1 MGIDIRLHR
10 NVQTVQRC
18 SMKNLRYA
26 CFILLQSLVYGLGNP
41 LTKIAYQSISP
52 FWLLATR
59 FLLAVGL
66 LIPFYGRRVLSGL
79 GEVRW
84 TVWLP
89 CSLCCA
95 GAYITCNLALNLT
108 SATNVGFLMSLPV
121 LFTPLL
127 STLLIGGR
135 YPFRH
140 LPVQLLAVLGLFL
153 LCGNGGVLA
162 FRSGDLLALL
172 CAGFISG
179 MLVFGERAMREME
192 VPVVTFLQIAITM
205 VISLAGTLLFDD
217 LSAVRAVKP
226 VAWSIVVYLAVM
238 CTIAAY
244 LLQNVA
250 VAHLSA
256 PAVSMLQCTQPILT
270 ALISFLLLGERLT
283 VAGWIGAALIIG
295 CLFLDSYLSAQPA
308 ESRREG
314 Q

>member
-1 MGIDIRLHR
+1 
-10 NVQTVQRC
+10 
-18 SMKNLRYA
+18 MKNLRYA
-26 CFILLQSLVYGLGNP
+26 CFILMQSLVYGLGNP

-59 FLLAVGL
+59 FLLASGI
-66 LIPFYGRRVLSGL
+66 LILFFGKRVRACLH
-79 GEVRW
+79 EVRW

-89 CSLCCA
+89 GSLCCA
-95 GAYITCNLALNLT
+95 GAYISCNLALNLT

-127 STLLIGGR
+127 FTMLSRDR

-153 LCGNGGVLA
+153 LCSNGGVLS
-162 FRSGDLLALL
+162 FRRGDLLALL

-179 MLVFGERAMREME
+179 MLVFGERAMEQME
-192 VPVVTFLQIAITM
+192 VFVVTSLQIMVTT
-205 VISLAGTLLFDD
+205 VISLGGALLFDD
-217 LSAVRAVKP
+217 LSALAAVKP
-226 VAWSIVVYLAVM
+226 AAWWIVVYLAVM

-244 LLQNVA
+244 LLQNAA

-256 PAVSMLQCTQPILT
+256 SAVSMLQCTQPILT

-283 VAGWIGAALIIG
+283 LIGWVGAVLIII
-295 CLFLDSYLSAQPA
+295 CLCLDGYLSARSTDVS
-308 ESRREG
+308 SRG
-314 Q
+314 GG